1 LFNRSVAFAGLAVWL
16 CAGVAG
22 AGAQVAP
29 QSSPSAVVPP
39 ASPAPAV
46 SPAPAETP
54 AGPSDPC
61 TSLSNLV
68 SRPTFSTAAC
78 AVKPRDLLIETGYTN
93 ATTSGNGAGNLVT
106 YPQASVRVGLGHN
119 LEVDLDP
126 DSLARLSGPPAIN
139 GTTDSAIGAKY
150 EFGYTSNLVYGV
162 NVLYTLATGSPPFTG
177 NGNGILAN
185 LNAGLSLSPAF
196 SLFATLGYNEQ
207 SAGTP
212 VVPARVHD
220 VQPSLGATLSLPQ
233 SFDVFLEGYDQ
244 SATAPGLGG
253 RFGYDTGF
261 QKDVGSRL
269 QLDFNYFDY
278 LGVQNGAHLHS
289 IGFGAAYL
297 VGS

>member
-1 LFNRSVAFAGLAVWL
+1 VALGAAGLV
-16 CAGVAG
+16 AGLYATAAG

-29 QSSPSAVVPP
+29 RATPPPAVPA
-39 ASPAPAV
+39 ASPAPGA
-46 SPAPAETP
+46 TP
-54 AGPSDPC
+54 AGPTDPC

-78 AVKPRDLLIETGYTN
+78 AVKLHDVLIETGYTN
-93 ATTSGNGAGNLVT
+93 ATTSGGGAGTLVT
-106 YPQASVRVGLGHN
+106 YPQASVRAGVGHN

-139 GTTDSAIGAKY
+139 GTTDSTIGAKY
-150 EFGYTSNLVYGV
+150 EFGYTSNLVYGI
-162 NVLYTLATGSPPFTG
+162 NVLYTLSTGSQPFTG

-185 LNAGLSLSPAF
+185 LNAGLSLSPAL
-196 SLFATLGYNEQ
+196 SLFGTVGYNEQ

-212 VVPARVHD
+212 AVPARVHD
-220 VQPSLGATLSLPQ
+220 LQPSLGATLSLPQ
-233 SFDVFLEGYDQ
+233 SFDIFLEGFNQ

-269 QLDFNYFDY
+269 QLDFNYFDF
-278 LGVQNGAHLHS
+278 LGVQNGGHLHS
-289 IGFGAAYL
+289 LGFGAAYL
-297 VGS
+297 IGS